1 MSQAPMASSQ
11 PRPREP
17 TTRTVRAEEEIRAL
31 LRAIEDPD
39 CRTILEATGER
50 PLSANELRERYD
62 LPSSTVYR
70 KLERLTDLG
79 LVEERIRVHRTGRH
93 VSEYRRCVGDVRF
106 SVVEGEAELEVVG
119 QGREEPWWSL
129 SARTDG

>member
-1 MSQAPMASSQ
+1 MASAQ
-11 PRPREP
+11 MRPRDP
-17 TTRTVRAEEEIRAL
+17 TTRTVRAEEELRGL

-39 CRTILEATGER
+39 CRRILEATGGR
-50 PLSANELRERYD
+50 ALSANELTERYD

-79 LVEERIRVHRTGRH
+79 LVEERIRIHRTGRH

-106 SVVEGEAELEVVG
+106 SVVEGEAELELLRED
-119 QGREEPWWSL
+119 REEPWWSL
-129 SARTDG
+129 TARTEG